1 MRMSVT
7 LISALAGFC
16 VAGSAHAS
24 ELEPMA
30 GLSIELG
37 DVLGAAYYTVEKDGY
52 QVVATV
58 ASGANATPVRFVTTL
73 TSGQRTML
81 SVPRAIGE
89 SALALKI
96 ERIGDRVFV
105 NSDNKLSSLTH

>member
-1 MRMSVT
+1 MKTAVLSLVLLT
-7 LISALAGFC
+7 
-16 VAGSAHAS
+16 VAGSVHAA

-37 DVLGAAYYTVEKDGY
+37 TVLGAAYYTVEKDGY

-58 ASGANATPVRFVTTL
+58 ASGADATPVRFVTTL
-73 TSGQRTML
+73 ISGQRTML
-81 SVPRAIGE
+81 SVPRAVGE
-89 SALALKI
+89 SALTLEI

-105 NSDNKLSSLTH
+105 NGGNTLSSVTH